1 MIPFSALSA
10 SVWLKVVAYP
20 STMRRRGR
28 RMRSQKGSSTVS
40 AISGT
45 RHMKGSPR
53 MNGRG
58 GEGACGE
65 GVAMGSEP

>member
-1 MIPFSALSA
+1 
-10 SVWLKVVAYP
+10 
-20 STMRRRGR
+20 
-28 RMRSQKGSSTVS
+28 MRSQKGSSTVS

-65 GVAMGSEP
+65 GVAMGVVFTVSEPAALRRPTVVFT